1 MKTLRYVF
9 CSLIISAIIGCVVI
23 DCSFGSLFRFDK
35 ATQKF
40 RNVYRAD
47 NAVPAGYTYVL
58 VPDSLVGYQACINY
72 HYPPSAEFQ
81 DGEWSWVAIDL
92 K

>member
-1 MKTLRYVF
+1 MKTL
-9 CSLIISAIIGCVVI
+9 LAIIVI
-23 DCSFGSLFRFDK
+23 GII
-35 ATQKF
+35 A
-40 RNVYRAD
+40 
-47 NAVPAGYTYVL
+47 AVIVLPMALSGRQPSVSPPPSGYTYVL

-81 DGEWSWVAIDL
+81 DGEWSWVNVTL